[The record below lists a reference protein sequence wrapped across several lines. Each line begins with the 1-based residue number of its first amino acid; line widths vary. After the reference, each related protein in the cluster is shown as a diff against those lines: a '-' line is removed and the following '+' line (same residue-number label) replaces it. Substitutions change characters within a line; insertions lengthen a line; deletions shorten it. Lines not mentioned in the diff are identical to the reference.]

1 MHICDSSRHNEM
13 SKPVFWLHN
22 LELRYIIL
30 SLHTFDWGQTMHF
43 SWVFLLSL
51 ASVIDFSCFIDLQ
64 VVYWGDPVIGFRCWF
79 SDWSEEENHYSAV
92 FIFQLKTAINRFK
105 VFFFDGKWQIFISVQ
120 YWFQYLQENDFLNFY
135 VLNMFK
141 SLEMELCIYI
151 YNIVK
156 LPGSCLNII
165 EFWNLYLVYYF
176 YTVKS

>member
-64 VVYWGDPVIGFRCWF
+64 VVYWAEGTQWSGSDA
-79 SDWSEEENHYSAV
+79 DWSEEENHYSAV
-92 FIFQLKTAINRFK
+92 FIFQLRTAINRFK
-105 VFFFDGKWQIFISVQ
+105 VFV
-120 YWFQYLQENDFLNFY
+120 LMEND
-135 VLNMFK
+135 K
-141 SLEMELCIYI
+141 SL
-151 YNIVK
+151 
-156 LPGSCLNII
+156 
-165 EFWNLYLVYYF
+165 LVYSIDF
-176 YTVKS
+176 NICKKMIF

>member
-64 VVYWGDPVIGFRCWF
+64 VVYWGDPAIGFRCWF

-92 FIFQLKTAINRFK
+92 FIFQLKTAMNRFK
-105 VFFFDGKWQIFISVQ
+105 VFV
-120 YWFQYLQENDFLNFY
+120 LMEND
-135 VLNMFK
+135 K
-141 SLEMELCIYI
+141 SL
-151 YNIVK
+151 
-156 LPGSCLNII
+156 
-165 EFWNLYLVYYF
+165 LVYSIDF
-176 YTVKS
+176 NICKKMIF

>member
-64 VVYWGDPVIGFRCWF
+64 VVYWAEGTQWSGSDA
-79 SDWSEEENHYSAV
+79 DWSEEENHYSAV
-92 FIFQLKTAINRFK
+92 FIFQLKTALNRFK
-105 VFFFDGKWQIFISVQ
+105 VFV
-120 YWFQYLQENDFLNFY
+120 LMEND
-135 VLNMFK
+135 K
-141 SLEMELCIYI
+141 SL
-151 YNIVK
+151 
-156 LPGSCLNII
+156 
-165 EFWNLYLVYYF
+165 LVYSIDF
-176 YTVKS
+176 NICKKMIF